1 VFDKFEGYHLAQV
14 GRKITETVDLEKSAE
29 ESRTVI
35 LPGVDE
41 ELDQLKRTLDGL
53 NHLLNEVAVNLS
65 EKMPSHLRAS
75 LNVIYFP
82 QIGFLVTVPI
92 DPETRNAVYIG
103 SFENAWEQMFSTEL
117 CITHTL
123 LVSEY

>member
-1 VFDKFEGYHLAQV
+1 V
-14 GRKITETVDLEKSAE
+14 EKSAE

-35 LPGVDE
+35 LPGIDE

-53 NHLLNEVAVNLS
+53 DDLLNQVATKLS
-65 EKMPSHLRAS
+65 EKMPSNLRAS

-92 DPETRNAVYIG
+92 DPGTDAAVYSG
-103 SFENAWEQMFSTEL
+103 SFDNIWEQMFTTEL
-117 CITHTL
+117 LATI
-123 LVSEY
+123 